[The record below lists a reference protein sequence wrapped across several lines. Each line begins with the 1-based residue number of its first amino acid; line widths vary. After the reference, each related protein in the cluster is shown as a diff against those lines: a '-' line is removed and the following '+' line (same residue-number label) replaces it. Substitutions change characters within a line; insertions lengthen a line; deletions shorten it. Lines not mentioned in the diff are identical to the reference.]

1 MVPVHRTARRAPL
14 ASRPGGGHKHGRP
27 AFPEIRMRFPVLAL
41 CVLALAAPAA
51 AQQPQPA
58 QPGLGQRTQSP
69 EALFQE
75 MSSET
80 PEQEMARLVT
90 AANAYPLGTIEN
102 PVRVGGPE
110 GERAYLA
117 RLTCAD
123 GTPLRVGTRS
133 EAGQG
138 GFGAIATAYAVSCG
152 GTTRRIVF
160 DMYHQEHAEN
170 RAPAGFNIR

>member
-1 MVPVHRTARRAPL
+1 MVPPRRIARRLHRTAPTPTSAGRL
-14 ASRPGGGHKHGRP
+14 AL
-27 AFPEIRMRFPVLAL
+27 PEIRMRFPVLVL
-41 CVLALAAPAA
+41 CLLGLAAPAA
-51 AQQPQPA
+51 GQQQPA
-58 QPGLGQRTQSP
+58 RPGLGERTQSP
-69 EALFQE
+69 EALFRE

-80 PEQEMARLVT
+80 PEQEMARLVE

-117 RLTCAD
+117 RLSCAD
-123 GTPLRVGTRS
+123 GTPLRVGARS

-138 GFGAIATAYAVSCG
+138 GFGAIATAYGVSCG

-160 DMYHQEHAEN
+160 DIYHEEHVEN
-170 RAPAGFNIR
+170 RAPPGFDIRP

>member
-1 MVPVHRTARRAPL
+1 MHFRA
-14 ASRPGGGHKHGRP
+14 
-27 AFPEIRMRFPVLAL
+27 FAL
-41 CVLALAAPAA
+41 SVTLLAAPAL
-51 AQQPQPA
+51 AQQQA
-58 QPGLGQRTQSP
+58 QPGLGQRTQTP
-69 EALFQE
+69 EALFRE

-80 PEQEMARLVT
+80 PEQEMARLIQ

-117 RLTCAD
+117 RLSCED

-133 EAGQG
+133 DAGQG
-138 GFGAIATAYAVSCG
+138 GFGSVATAYAVACG

-160 DMYHQEHAEN
+160 DMYHEEHVEN
-170 RAPAGFNIR
+170 RAPAGFAIRQ